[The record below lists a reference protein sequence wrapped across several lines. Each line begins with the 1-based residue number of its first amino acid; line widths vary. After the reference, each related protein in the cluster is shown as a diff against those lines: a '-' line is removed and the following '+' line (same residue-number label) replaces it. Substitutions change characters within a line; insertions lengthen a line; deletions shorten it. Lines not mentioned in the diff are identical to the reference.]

1 LSFCIKLLNQ
11 TIYNREYDMAL
22 VCEFEDSEYE
32 SQETQAD
39 RGEGRQKICKSSFEW
54 VRKIIDGF
62 MVRECGSPMQWMLDL
77 RGYRI
82 KIDFNTTSAGH
93 VNWRDSD
100 TLEYKAVKFNIAEFR
115 SMVGGLHQA
124 TRRALLEDL
133 MFTTDRGGIPVVP

>member
-1 LSFCIKLLNQ
+1 
-11 TIYNREYDMAL
+11 
-22 VCEFEDSEYE
+22 
-32 SQETQAD
+32 
-39 RGEGRQKICKSSFEW
+39 
-54 VRKIIDGF
+54 
-62 MVRECGSPMQWMLDL
+62 MQWMLDL

-93 VNWRDSD
+93 VNWQDSD

-133 MFTTDRGGIPVVP
+133 IFTTDRGGIPVVP